1 MKKVRVFLKNFIF
14 VELGAL
20 FGKFLA
26 SYMHY
31 KRYPKFCETMS
42 APWYTEI
49 VWSAILTAG
58 IVTLT
63 FTAYLILGRII
74 RKKEVQAQQGD
85 KEGMPAIK

>member
-1 MKKVRVFLKNFIF
+1 MEKARVFLKNFIF

-31 KRYPKFCETMS
+31 KKYPKFYEMMS

-49 VWSAILTAG
+49 VFSAIITAG
-58 IVTLT
+58 IVAITIA
-63 FTAYLILGRII
+63 AYLILGRII
-74 RKKEVQAQQGD
+74 KKKEAQEQ
-85 KEGMPAIK
+85 KEDAE

>member
-26 SYMHY
+26 SYMQY
-31 KRYPKFCETMS
+31 KRYPKFYETMS

-49 VWSAILTAG
+49 IFSAIITAG
-58 IVTLT
+58 IVALT
-63 FTAYLILGRII
+63 FAAYLILGRII
-74 RKKEVQAQQGD
+74 KKKEAQEQ
-85 KEGMPAIK
+85 KEDAE